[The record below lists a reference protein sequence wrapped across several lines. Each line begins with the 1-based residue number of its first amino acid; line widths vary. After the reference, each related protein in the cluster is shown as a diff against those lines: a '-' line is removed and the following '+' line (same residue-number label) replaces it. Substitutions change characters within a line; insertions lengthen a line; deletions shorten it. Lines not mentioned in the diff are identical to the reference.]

1 MKFHLPRRNHN
12 FRCLSVNHSGK
23 ERENF
28 PLYLS
33 TGVGGMYCEFLS
45 LIVTQALQDRKKK
58 SASLKHQFEQE
69 MEDLKQSQESE
80 LTQLKDRLRKEKHSA
95 NTAVSEQVAQAEK
108 ELEDQWRMRSERMV
122 AQAEERARRKYADLQ
137 DEYRSLQTQL
147 TEASMKVC
155 DCVRVC
161 ACVTV
166 GGGEG
171 GRELV
176 CVGVCVVKKSS
187 PLSYTWS
194 LILLQTRIQKKELI
208 ESYCLYIDLNFPI
221 SFPRPS

>member
-1 MKFHLPRRNHN
+1 MKFHLPRRNHD
-12 FRCLSVNHSGK
+12 FRSLSVNHSGK

-33 TGVGGMYCEFLS
+33 TGVGGMYCKFLS
-45 LIVTQALQDRKKK
+45 LIVTQALQDRKNK

-95 NTAVSEQVAQAEK
+95 NTAVFEQVAQAEK

-155 DCVRVC
+155 VTVC
-161 ACVTV
+161 ARVTV
-166 GGGEG
+166 GGGKVE
-171 GRELV
+171 ENF
-176 CVGVCVVKKSS
+176 CVSGCVLLKNHHHSATHGHLYFYKRGYKK
-187 PLSYTWS
+187 
-194 LILLQTRIQKKELI
+194 R
-208 ESYCLYIDLNFPI
+208 N
-221 SFPRPS
+221 